1 MRKGIKII
9 GGIPVLDE
17 IHLIPFKTKVWC
29 ELTDRSKLG
38 EVGLTKHIKKHKK
51 DIISLYRLIANDCH
65 IDLYGHVARDMD
77 GFIYDLQNID
87 TNDYITSEFCDGL
100 SKLYECHYTLNKQK

>member
-65 IDLYGHVARDMD
+65 IDLYGHVARDIER
-77 GFIYDLQNID
+77 FI
-87 TNDYITSEFCDGL
+87 
-100 SKLYECHYTLNKQK
+100 